1 MREFLLK
8 SAGKTSDFS
17 LNDLPGAGRMD
28 IVCRCATAC
37 LWLSDEL
44 RKDSVFHAILE
55 GPPRPPRLLTF
66 NPLKLK
72 RFYPDERN
80 IAAHIRLALQGN
92 HPGITVRGIGF
103 LDFLEEQKHEKQII
117 LLDVNGNDI
126 RECKFNDDVLF
137 VLGDNR
143 GITEKIEAEKVSVG
157 KKLYL
162 SSQVISIIQ
171 NELDRRE

>member
-44 RKDSVFHAILE
+44 RKDSIFHAILE
-55 GPPRPPRLLTF
+55 GPPQSPRLLTF

-80 IAAHIRLALQGN
+80 VAAHIKLALQGN
-92 HPGITVRGIGF
+92 HPGIAVREISF
-103 LDFLEEQKHEKQII
+103 VDFLEEQRGKKQII
-117 LLDVNGNDI
+117 LLDANGKDI
-126 RECKFNDDVLF
+126 RECEFSDRVLF

-143 GITEKIEAEKVSVG
+143 GISEEIQAEKVSVG